1 MATAIADVNKFYTIE
16 PKTQFYSVNLDNIN
30 NEKDAKEVIGQLSHD
45 ARIEALKSIAHY
57 IIASATTILVTA
69 AAVIAFKLS
78 TIAIGIFTFPLAIIP
93 PVYYLVTSLG
103 GVAVGALVGYYVYK
117 QFAAKF
123 IDQGK
128 LHWNHSQ
135 HLFNQK
141 AAVLAKV
148 ATLKQA

>member
-1 MATAIADVNKFYTIE
+1 MATVAADANKFYTVD
-16 PKTQFYSVNLDNIN
+16 PKTQFYSVNLDTVK
-30 NEKDAKEVIGQLSHD
+30 NEMDAQEVIDQLSHD
-45 ARIEALKSIAHY
+45 ARIEVLKSIAHY

-78 TIAIGIFTFPLAIIP
+78 AIAIGVFTFPLAIIP
-93 PVYYLVTSLG
+93 PLYYLVTGVG
-103 GVAVGALVGYYVYK
+103 GLAVGALVGYYIYK

-135 HLFNQK
+135 HLYNQR
-141 AAVLAKV
+141 AAVLDKV